1 MQEVWGGT
9 GEAVPSFGL
18 LVDVYI
24 LIFSWL
30 LAANK
35 WQFYLAA
42 TFVITGE
49 KKDL

>member
-1 MQEVWGGT
+1 MQEVWGGIV
-9 GEAVPSFGL
+9 EAVPL
-18 LVDVYI
+18 LWLLGRCLY
-24 LIFSWL
+24 LNFSWL

-42 TFVITGE
+42 VFVITGD